1 MNIIIAGDGE
11 LGFHLAKLL
20 SKEKHNITIVDPHKD
35 LLEMLEALSDLMTI
49 AGDST
54 SFEVL
59 KSANVHKADL
69 LIAVVHDEQVNLLTA
84 MIGKKL
90 GAKKTIAR
98 VNTVE
103 YLRTENAS
111 NFKELGVDYMVCP
124 ERIAANEIVRLLQH
138 TITTGVYDFSD
149 QKLSVFL
156 VKVEEHFQLIGK
168 KLEDLALE
176 NPNLSFRAVAIE
188 RNYNTIIPTGK
199 DVIQK
204 GDMIYVVV
212 KPKGIDELIRLMGKE
227 RIEIKD
233 VIIAGAGR
241 IGRIAAKNLE
251 KEFNIKLID
260 NDKKRC
266 QMFSDQ
272 FQKTLIICGDVRDVE
287 LLEDEGIRG
296 TDAYIAVTNDSETN
310 ILSCLLAKKMGVK
323 KTIALVENMNYIE
336 MADNMGIDTILN
348 KKLIS
353 AGHIVSYTSQAQLS
367 SVQFLHTSNAEMMEY
382 VVKENSRA
390 TKYPISKLKFPKG
403 AIIGGIIRN
412 NESYI
417 AVDSFQILAGDRV
430 VIFAQPKEVENVQ
443 KYFI

>member
-1 MNIIIAGDGE
+1 
-11 LGFHLAKLL
+11 
-20 SKEKHNITIVDPHKD
+20 
-35 LLEMLEALSDLMTI
+35 
-49 AGDST
+49 
-54 SFEVL
+54 
-59 KSANVHKADL
+59 
-69 LIAVVHDEQVNLLTA
+69 

-103 YLRTENAS
+103 YLRTENVL

-168 KLEDLALE
+168 RLEDLALE

-188 RNYNTIIPTGK
+188 RNYKTIIPTGK
-199 DVIQK
+199 DEIQK

-266 QMFSDQ
+266 HMFSDQ
-272 FQKTLIICGDVRDVE
+272 FQKTLIICGDVRDIE

-336 MADNMGIDTILN
+336 MADSMGIDTILN

-367 SVQFLHTSNAEMMEY
+367 TVQFLHTSKAEMMEY

-417 AVDSFQILAGDRV
+417 AVGSFQILAGDRV
-430 VIFAQPKEVENVQ
+430 VIFAQPEVVENIQ
-443 KYFI
+443 KYFV